1 MNRRILMGLILVAVA
16 AAVWWDR
23 RPQPELP
30 GTLQGSAVPP
40 PILMARAESQQ
51 QALASLATDGVDTQV
66 LFGDLHVHTTYSVD
80 AFAWSLP
87 IFGGEGV
94 HPPAEAC
101 DYARHCAALDFW
113 ATTEHAESLT
123 ARHWSDL
130 KDIVRQC
137 NALAG
142 DPADPDLVT
151 FLGWE
156 WTQMGYTPETHYGH
170 KNVIF
175 RGTDD
180 DQVPTRPIG
189 AGGVAATAMRSP
201 RPLWQDV
208 LGPYSDFANRQAQF
222 DQQDK
227 LARLRAQPICDSGVP
242 VRDLPADCSEF
253 ATTPEEL
260 FAKLADWG
268 HERLVIPHGNTWG
281 FYTPPGSR
289 WDKQLTRR
297 HHDPDTQRLIE
308 VYSGHGSAEE
318 YRPWREV
325 AFDAEGEAVCPAP
338 TEDYLP
344 SCWQAGEIIRQRCGD
359 LPAETCEQ
367 RVVEARRNALE
378 AGIAG
383 HHTVPGNRPEDWLD
397 AGQCRDCFLPAFN
410 HRPTNSVQYALAISN
425 FDEVN
430 DAGDEPLRFRFG
442 FIGSSDNHS
451 ARPGTGFKHDDR
463 QGITDV
469 YGQEGHVRKVFVE
482 APRPKGE
489 APQSQP
495 FDLQTSRFNFLQVA
509 ESERVQSYFFAGGLA
524 AVHSAGRSRDAIWDA
539 LKRRQV
545 YATSG
550 ERILLWF
557 DLLGADGREAPMG
570 SVVVAEGVPRFRV
583 RAVGAFEQAPGC
595 PQQSLTGLGADAVAD
610 LCRGECYNP
619 TDRRQVLDRIE
630 VVRILPQ
637 AHPDEDVG
645 DLIED
650 PWQVFPC
657 SGDPRGCTVAF
668 ADPDPR
674 RIGREALYYVRAI
687 QRPSATVNAA
697 GLRCEYDEQ
706 GQCIAVNPCYG
717 DDRTP
722 ADDDCQAPAEHR
734 AWSSPIFI
742 QDRSVLGST
751 KEANHG

>member
-1 MNRRILMGLILVAVA
+1 MKKRIVSAVLVAAVA
-16 AAVWWDR
+16 LGVVWDR
-23 RPQPELP
+23 RPQPEQP
-30 GTLQGSAVPP
+30 GTLQGATVPAP
-40 PILMARAESQQ
+40 VVAARAERQQ

-130 KDIVRQC
+130 KEIVRQC

-325 AFDAEGEAVCPAP
+325 AFDAEGKAVCPAP

-367 RVVEARRNALE
+367 RVVEARHNALE

-430 DAGDEPLRFRFG
+430 EAGDAPLRFRFG

-524 AVHSAGRSRDAIWDA
+524 AVHSAGRSRDAIWNA

-657 SGDPRGCTVAF
+657 SGDPRGCTVEF

-751 KEANHG
+751 EEANHG

>member
-1 MNRRILMGLILVAVA
+1 MKRKIVIAIVLGAVVAG
-16 AAVWWDR
+16 VWWDR
-23 RPQPELP
+23 RPQPEHR
-30 GTLQGSAVPP
+30 G
-40 PILMARAESQQ
+40 
-51 QALASLATDGVDTQV
+51 TQV
-66 LFGDLHVHTTYSVD
+66 GQTVPAEAVLERVQRQQRALRSLSGETPETQILFGDLHVHTTFSVD

-101 DYARHCAALDFW
+101 DYARHCASLDFW
-113 ATTEHAESLT
+113 ASTEHAESLT

-130 KDIVRQC
+130 KAVVRQC
-137 NALAG
+137 NAAAG

-180 DQVPTRPIG
+180 DAVPARPIG
-189 AGGVAATAMRSP
+189 AGGVAATAMRSR
-201 RPLWQDV
+201 RPLWQDA
-208 LGPYSDFANRQAQF
+208 LGPYTDFANRQSQF
-222 DQQDK
+222 NQHEK
-227 LARLRAQPICDSGVP
+227 MRLLRAQPICEVDVP
-242 VRDLPADCSEF
+242 VRALPADCSEF

-260 FAKLADWG
+260 FAKLDDWG
-268 HERLVIPHGNTWG
+268 YERLVIPHGNTWG
-281 FYTPPGSR
+281 FYTPPGSS

-308 VYSGHGSAEE
+308 VYSGHGSAES
-318 YRPWREV
+318 YRRWREI
-325 AFDAEGEAVCPAP
+325 AFDADGAAVCPEP
-338 TEDYLP
+338 TDDYLP
-344 SCWQAGEIIRQRCGD
+344 SCWQAGEIIRQRCGE
-359 LPAETCEQ
+359 LPTEICEQ
-367 RVVEARRNALE
+367 RVVEARQHALA

-425 FDEVN
+425 FDEV
-430 DAGDEPLRFRFG
+430 DETGEDPLRFRFG

-451 ARPGTGFKHDDR
+451 ARPGTGFKHHDR
-463 QGITDV
+463 KGITDV
-469 YGQEGHVRKVFVE
+469 YGQEGQVRKVFVE
-482 APRPKGE
+482 APRPKGT
-489 APQSQP
+489 AARSQP
-495 FDLQTSRFNFLQVA
+495 FDLQASRFNFLQVA

-524 AVHSAGRSRDAIWDA
+524 AVHSAGRSRDAIWEA
-539 LKRRQV
+539 LQRRQV

-557 DLLGADGREAPMG
+557 DLLGDEGREAPMG
-570 SVVVAEGVPRFRV
+570 SVVEAEGVPHFRV

-595 PQQSLTGLGADAVAD
+595 PEQSLTGLGVDAVER

-637 AHPDEDVG
+637 AHPDEEVG

-657 SGDPRGCTVAF
+657 SGDPRGCTVEF

-674 RIGREALYYVRAI
+674 RVGREALYYVRAI

-697 GLRCEYDEQ
+697 GLRCEHDAQ
-706 GQCIAVNPCYG
+706 GQCIAVKPCFG
-717 DDRTP
+717 DNRTP
-722 ADDDCQAPAEHR
+722 PDDDCQAPAEHR

-742 QDRSVLGST
+742 QDRGAPVDADGDD
-751 KEANHG
+751 HD